1 VYDRI
6 VDGKTLTLQV
16 SGMLW
21 KRSLVMRD
29 LETGSLWSHILGACM
44 EGELQGKTL
53 AIVPAHITTWAD
65 WKSAFPDTTVLDMSR
80 TSKAFTDQVFQ
91 DPERFVYGV
100 RLRGKVKAWSYRL
113 LLTQAVIQQH
123 VGGEDLLLV
132 TDTVSGRVTSFSST
146 MDEVALRFLP
156 DLRKGVLVDT
166 SGSTWHPLS
175 GEGLSGEHKGRLLKP
190 VVGII
195 SFRKAWKA
203 FYPDSSYAD

>member
-1 VYDRI
+1 
-6 VDGKTLTLQV
+6 
-16 SGMLW
+16 
-21 KRSLVMRD
+21 
-29 LETGSLWSHILGACM
+29 
-44 EGELQGKTL
+44 
-53 AIVPAHITTWAD
+53 
-65 WKSAFPDTTVLDMSR
+65 MSR